1 MNKNPLIKGTII
13 LTLAGF
19 ISKFCGFALR
29 IFLSRFLGAEGLGI
43 YQLIFPVYML
53 GIVVSSYGIQTAISR
68 FVAAAP
74 GECPKE
80 QSAYLKAG
88 TLLSLC
94 PSLFLAFGIYYFA
107 PEISLFLLNE
117 KRCIPLLQVGAFCI
131 PLEAVHICIN
141 GFYYGQKKTA
151 VPAFSQFME
160 QTMRIAGVLFL
171 FTVTEK
177 NNLTFTPVYAIAGNL
192 IGDIASILFGFSALS
207 FTLHTKKVSQKTVTP
222 YPVICRKILGVAF
235 PLTCNQTVVHI
246 FHSVETILIPTMLQ
260 NFGYSNSA
268 ALSIYGVL
276 TGMALPLIMFPSTIT
291 NAFAVLLLPAI
302 SEAEALGNR
311 KQVLSVSRGAVSIC
325 TILGIFSTGF
335 FLVLGQ
341 DAGMILYDN
350 EQVGGCL
357 RILGFLCPFLFLNVT
372 LSSILN
378 GLGKAAV
385 VFRNNMI
392 ALGIRI
398 LFILFAIPNLGI
410 KGYFL
415 GFLVS
420 SIITTFLLFCALRFL
435 KTPLL
440 DSTDFLAKP
449 ALAFGC
455 AYFILKLLCY
465 FDALKS
471 TGDFLPFLIKTCL
484 LFVLYLAFLKLFI
497 PKLSIRLLT
506 NPDKS
511 RIVKQKI
518 Q

>member
-19 ISKFCGFALR
+19 LSKFCGFALR

-68 FVAAAP
+68 FVAATP
-74 GECPKE
+74 GDCPKE

-94 PSLFLAFGIYYFA
+94 LSLFLAFGIYYFA

-192 IGDIASILFGFSALS
+192 IGDIASILSGVSALS
-207 FTLHTKKVSQKTVTP
+207 FTLHPKKVSQSTRTP
-222 YPVICRKILGVAF
+222 YPVIYRKILGVAF

-260 NFGYSNSA
+260 NFGYSNSM

-311 KQVLSVSRGAVSIC
+311 KQVLSVSRGTVSIC

-341 DAGMILYDN
+341 DAGMILHEN
-350 EQVGGCL
+350 EQVGVYL

-398 LFILFAIPNLGI
+398 FFIMFAIPKLGI
-410 KGYFL
+410 TGYFL
-415 GFLVS
+415 GFLTS
-420 SIITTFLLFCALRFL
+420 SILTTFLYFFALRFL
-435 KTPLL
+435 KTSLL
-440 DSTDFLAKP
+440 DSVNFIAKP
-449 ALAFGC
+449 CLSFGC
-455 AYFILKLLCY
+455 SYYILSLLSYFEVFKTGTNFWIFGVKSIIL
-465 FDALKS
+465 
-471 TGDFLPFLIKTCL
+471 FLFYIG
-484 LFVLYLAFLKLFI
+484 FLKLFI
-497 PKLSIRLLT
+497 PELSIGLLT
-506 NPDKS
+506 NPAKS
-511 RIVKQKI
+511 RIVKQKN
-518 Q
+518 